1 MAKKNII
8 LKLTAG
14 AIAGLAYS
22 LFYFSGPFKEK
33 TILYLILGFLMGISV
48 AVSNKIRAVDNILYA
63 VLFGTLGGFLVMASY
78 SYIAELTIMYPVAPF
93 LIISIFISLG
103 LGLAEKS
110 LIKLSL
116 RLIVVLM
123 ANFLIYAVLALAILK
138 TYGFGFGKSSY
149 EEIQMSIA
157 FIIIGAM
164 SALSIGVGDFFE
176 RDIIFS
182 RIFWIVTG
190 IGIVLLWFFRHWL
203 MNIDGFLFFL
213 PIVGGYALPL
223 IVPALLFRKGL
234 GGRKQPPYFT
244 LGMMSL
250 IIWFFW
256 AWFRFNVIDDITSAR
271 PWGKAMFMCLLIV
284 FIGVSTLCLIRY
296 HNRLAMKNN
305 FTPSINKRF
314 LWRTWFVGFGTI
326 IAAICLYQLALEIPG
341 YLRFGFSLDRLFFHI
356 ENIYYDI
363 YDPIGLSLQ
372 WLILTLPATLKMNK
386 ILSKTD

>member
-1 MAKKNII
+1 MVKKNII
-8 LKLTAG
+8 LKLAAG

-22 LFYFSGPFKEK
+22 LFYFSGPFEEK
-33 TILYLILGFLMGISV
+33 DILYLILGFLLGIAV
-48 AVSNKIRAVDNILYA
+48 AVSNKIRTIDNILYT
-63 VLFGTLGGFLVMASY
+63 VFFGTLGGFLVMTGY
-78 SYIAELTIMYPVAPF
+78 PYIVEVTIMYPVMPF

-110 LIKLSL
+110 LIKLVL

-123 ANFLIYAVLALAILK
+123 ANFLIYAVLAFAILK
-138 TYGFGFGKSSY
+138 TYGFGIGRSSY

-164 SALSIGVGDFFE
+164 SVLSIGVGDFFE
-176 RDIIFS
+176 RDIVFS
-182 RIFWIVTG
+182 RIFWRITG
-190 IGIVLLWFFRHWL
+190 IGIFLLWFFRHWL

-223 IVPALLFRKGL
+223 IAPALFFRKGL
-234 GGRKQPPYFT
+234 GERKQPPYFT
-244 LGMMSL
+244 LGTISL

-256 AWFRFNVIDDITSAR
+256 AWFWYNKINDTTSAR

-284 FIGVSTLCLIRY
+284 FIGISVLCLIRY
-296 HNRLAMKNN
+296 YNRLPLKNN
-305 FTPSINKRF
+305 FTPSSNKRF

-326 IAAICLYQLALEIPG
+326 IAAICLYQLIIDKPG
-341 YLRFGFSLDRLFFHI
+341 YFSLGAPFSLDD
-356 ENIYYDI
+356 IYYI

-386 ILSKTD
+386 ILSKTS